1 MFDPNKPY
9 QRRDS
14 IRCEIVKRLKQN
26 TYLVVSTA
34 VNGND
39 FYYEVFLDGKEFL
52 LMHEGRYDLVNIS
65 NKTDYLLGAKQ
76 ENVTQALEL
85 LQKYLDRGGYLSQAE
100 GLAIEDNYS
109 IFNSGGDT
117 IISGG
122 DIKELLIN
130 LLLRITKEK

>member
-1 MFDPNKPY
+1 MELKEKIIAKRIKECREANKINQKELANMIDVTP
-9 QRRDS
+9 S
-14 IRCEIVKRLKQN
+14 
-26 TYLVVSTA
+26 A
-34 VNGND
+34 VNQ
-39 FYYEVFLDGKEFL
+39 YEKGEKTPSTKTL
-52 LMHEGRYDLVNIS
+52 LKLAKALGVT
-65 NKTDYLLGAKQ
+65 TDYLLGAKQ

-109 IFNSGGDT
+109 LFNSSGDT

-130 LLLRITKEK
+130 LLHKEK